1 MLQIQKPSPETV
13 QRFLLAQSQ
22 CDYSYKAVGATANT
36 PPPNYVVDRYQG
48 KLGEG
53 QETFEAACQA
63 LRRWEHFNLGW
74 MKATPTTTPIRE
86 GQVICL
92 VARIMGLW
100 WLNACRIVYTID
112 ETTQQEGAE
121 VKKNGF
127 AYGTLPDHAETGEER
142 FHVEWNHT
150 TGAVSYHILAFS
162 RPHHFL
168 AKLGY
173 PLVRRVQKTFGRDS
187 LLAMQKVSGGD
198 RSRSLSPL
206 ESRL

>member
-1 MLQIQKPSPETV
+1 MLLVRKPSADAANE
-13 QRFLLAQSQ
+13 FLTTQAAQN
-22 CDYSYKAVGATANT
+22 YSYQSIGATANT

-48 KLGEG
+48 RLGEG

-74 MKATPTTTPIRE
+74 IQATPTTTPIE
-86 GQVICL
+86 PGQVICI

-100 WLNACRIVYTID
+100 WLNPCRIVYTID
-112 ETTQQEGAE
+112 ATTPQEGAE
-121 VKKNGF
+121 VKKFGF
-127 AYGTLPDHAETGEER
+127 AYGTLPDHAETGKER

-150 TGAVSYHILAFS
+150 TGAVTYHILAFS
-162 RPHHFL
+162 RPNHFL

-187 LLAMQKVSGGD
+187 LAAMRK
-198 RSRSLSPL
+198 SLSTNQ
-206 ESRL
+206 RL